1 MTKKLMAVLALA
13 LMLTMICSA
22 ALAVGGDLTV
32 KEAVAYSD
40 KALTKPISKI
50 PAGTSLLADVNGSTA
65 KVYYGGQVCYVGASD
80 LMKKDASSDYFA
92 TLEKGT
98 RVYQRAETGASSFK
112 LKSSGTVKL
121 CLVNGDWALVRT
133 TGKLALYAY
142 VKLDKLV
149 DVRK

>member
-13 LMLTMICSA
+13 LMLTMLCSA

-40 KALTKPISKI
+40 KALSQPIAKI
-50 PAGTSLLADVNGSTA
+50 PAGTSLLADVKGSAA
-65 KVYYGGQVCYVGASD
+65 KVYYGGQICYVTSSD
-80 LMKKDASSDYFA
+80 LMKKDASSDYVA

-98 RVYQRAETGASSFK
+98 RVYQRAESSASSFK

-133 TGKLALYAY
+133 TGKLGLYAY
-142 VKLDKLV
+142 VKVDNLV